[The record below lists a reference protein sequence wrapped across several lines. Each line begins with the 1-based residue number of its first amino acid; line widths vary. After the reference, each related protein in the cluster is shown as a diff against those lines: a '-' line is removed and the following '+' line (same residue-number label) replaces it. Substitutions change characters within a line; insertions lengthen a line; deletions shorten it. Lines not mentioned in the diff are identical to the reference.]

1 MNSKFWSVKEWSLA
15 YAAGAVGGLANGL
28 AIWLFGLVGINQ
40 LLGVALAPQLTTPL
54 IYNKLVW
61 GGIWGF
67 IFLLPFPRL
76 TYPSRGL
83 IYSLGPSLVQ
93 IFIVFPLMAHLGV
106 GGIQLGYLTP
116 LLCLFYNAIW
126 GIVTAIWLQWSRSA

>member
-67 IFLLPFPRL
+67 IFLLSFPRL
-76 TYPSRGL
+76 TYVSRGL

-116 LLCLFYNAIW
+116 LLVLFYNAIW

>member
-116 LLCLFYNAIW
+116 LLVLFYNAVW
-126 GIVTAIWLQWSRSA
+126 GIVTGVWLQWSRST

>member
-1 MNSKFWSVKEWSLA
+1 M
-15 YAAGAVGGLANGL
+15 
-28 AIWLFGLVGINQ
+28 
-40 LLGVALAPQLTTPL
+40 

-93 IFIVFPLMAHLGV
+93 IFIVFPLVAHLGV

-116 LLCLFYNAIW
+116 LLVLFYNAIW
-126 GIVTAIWLQWSRSA
+126 GIVTGIWLQVVPVRLSTGFLKG

>member
-116 LLCLFYNAIW
+116 LLVLFYNAIW
-126 GIVTAIWLQWSRSA
+126 GIVTGIWLQWSRST

>member
-116 LLCLFYNAIW
+116 LLVLFYNAIW

>member
-1 MNSKFWSVKEWSLA
+1 MAKPLSVKEVSLA
-15 YAAGAVGGLANGL
+15 YAAGALGGLVNGL

-40 LLGVALAPQLTTPL
+40 LLGVSIAPQLVTPY

-116 LLCLFYNAIW
+116 LLVLFYNAIW
-126 GIVTAIWLQWSRSA
+126 GIVTGIWLQWSRST

>member
-1 MNSKFWSVKEWSLA
+1 MASKFSSVKEWSLA
-15 YAAGAVGGLANGL
+15 YAAGAVGGIANGL

-40 LLGVALAPQLTTPL
+40 LLGVAIAPQLVTPY

-76 TYPSRGL
+76 TYVSRGL
-83 IYSLGPSLVQ
+83 IYSLAPSLVQ
-93 IFIVFPLMAHLGV
+93 IFIVFPLALHKGV
-106 GGIQLGYLTP
+106 GGIELGDLTP
-116 LLCLFYNAIW
+116 LLVLFYNAVW
-126 GIVTAIWLQWSRSA
+126 GVVTAIWLKWSRST

>member
-1 MNSKFWSVKEWSLA
+1 MSKFLSVKEWSLA
-15 YAAGAVGGLANGL
+15 YAAGALGGLANGL
-28 AIWLFGLVGINQ
+28 AIWLFGVVGINQ

-61 GGIWGF
+61 GGIWGWL
-67 IFLLPFPRL
+67 FLLPFPRL

-93 IFIVFPLMAHLGV
+93 ILIVFPLVAHKGV
-106 GGIQLGYLTP
+106 GGIERGYLTP
-116 LLCLFYNAIW
+116 LLVLFYNAIW
-126 GIVTAIWLQWSRSA
+126 GIVTGIWLQWCRST

>member
-1 MNSKFWSVKEWSLA
+1 MASKFWSVKEWSLA

-116 LLCLFYNAIW
+116 LLVLFYNAIW
-126 GIVTAIWLQWSRSA
+126 GIVTGIWLQWSRSA

>member
-93 IFIVFPLMAHLGV
+93 ILIVFPLVAHKGV
-106 GGIQLGYLTP
+106 GGIELGYLTP
-116 LLCLFYNAIW
+116 LLVLFYNAVW
-126 GIVTAIWLQWSRSA
+126 GIVTGIWLQWCRST

>member
-116 LLCLFYNAIW
+116 LLVLFYNAVW
-126 GIVTAIWLQWSRSA
+126 GIVTAIWLQWSRST

>member
-116 LLCLFYNAIW
+116 LLVLFFNAVW
-126 GIVTAIWLQWSRSA
+126 GIVTGLWLQWSRSA

>member
-116 LLCLFYNAIW
+116 LLVLFYNAVW
-126 GIVTAIWLQWSRSA
+126 GIVTGIWLQWSRST